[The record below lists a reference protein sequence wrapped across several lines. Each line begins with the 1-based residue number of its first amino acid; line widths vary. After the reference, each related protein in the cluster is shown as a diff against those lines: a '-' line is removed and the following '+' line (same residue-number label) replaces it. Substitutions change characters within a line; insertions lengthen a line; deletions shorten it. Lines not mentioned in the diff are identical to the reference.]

1 LIVIMEKVFKTLSR
15 NDTGETN
22 SHQSGIS
29 IPKNIVELGI
39 FPDLGTDELNPRRTL
54 DFFEEDGTFWTFQFI
69 YYNDYYFGKPKNKC
83 HNEYRLTRVID
94 LIRKHEVKSGDEIY
108 FYIDISGIRKVGFVK
123 KEFSEHLKID
133 LNNIEIKKN
142 VITLNKNWKTIKY

>member
-1 LIVIMEKVFKTLSR
+1 MEKVFKTLSR

-29 IPKNIVELGI
+29 IPKNIVELGV
-39 FPDLGTDELNPRRTL
+39 FPDLGTEELNPRRTL

-94 LIRKHEVKSGDEIY
+94 LIRKHRIKSGDEIY
-108 FYIDISGIRKVGFVK
+108 FYIDNSGIRKVGFVK
-123 KEFSEHLKID
+123 REFNESLEKD
-133 LNNIEIKKN
+133 LNTTNIQKKN
-142 VITLNKNWKTIKY
+142 VIMLSKNWKTINY

>member
-1 LIVIMEKVFKTLSR
+1 MEKAFKILSR
-15 NDTGETN
+15 NDTGETK

-39 FPDLGTDELNPRRTL
+39 FPDLGTEELNPRTTL
-54 DFFEEDGTFWTFQFI
+54 DFLEEDGTFWTFQFI

-94 LIRKHEVKSGDEIY
+94 LIRKHKIKSGDEIY
-108 FYIDISGIRKVGFVK
+108 FCIDISGIREVGFVK
-123 KEFSEHLKID
+123 RELPE
-133 LNNIEIKKN
+133 NIETNLNTEDPKKKN
-142 VITLNKNWKTIKY
+142 VIILSKNWKTINY

>member
-1 LIVIMEKVFKTLSR
+1 MEKVFKILSR

-39 FPDLGTDELNPRRTL
+39 FPDLGTDELNPRTTL
-54 DFFEEDGTFWTFQFI
+54 EFVEEDGTFWTFQFI
-69 YYNDYYFGKPKNKC
+69 YYNDFYFGKPKNKC

-94 LIRKHEVKSGDEIY
+94 LIRKHRIKSGDEIY
-108 FYIDISGIRKVGFVK
+108 FYIDNSGIRKVGFVK
-123 KEFSEHLKID
+123 REFNESLEKD
-133 LNNIEIKKN
+133 LNTTNIQKKN
-142 VITLNKNWKTIKY
+142 VIMLSKNWKTINY

>member
-1 LIVIMEKVFKTLSR
+1 MKKVFKTLSR
-15 NDTGETN
+15 NDTGETK

-39 FPDLGTDELNPRRTL
+39 FPDLGTEELNPRKTL

-94 LIRKHEVKSGDEIY
+94 LIRKHKIKSGDEIY
-108 FYIDISGIRKVGFVK
+108 FYIDISGIRKVGFAK
-123 KEFSEHLKID
+123 QELTELIETD
-133 LNNIEIKKN
+133 LNTKDIKKKN
-142 VITLNKNWKTIKY
+142 VIILSKNWKTINY